1 MRTRE
6 TGSAE
11 MRAHAADMHAAGTHP
26 SAPAAMHPSSHAAM
40 HASSHAAT
48 MTTASK
54 HRRGKR
60 KRRSKCPRDEATK
73 ELFVH
78 PNPSMVEFQATDTV
92 ARRRRPADP
101 KWSNDFN

>member
-1 MRTRE
+1 
-6 TGSAE
+6 
-11 MRAHAADMHAAGTHP
+11 
-26 SAPAAMHPSSHAAM
+26 MHPSSHAAM

-48 MTTASK
+48 MATASK

-92 ARRRRPADP
+92 ARRRPPADL

>member
-1 MRTRE
+1 MRKMRTPE
-6 TGSAE
+6 TAAAE

-26 SAPAAMHPSSHAAM
+26 SAHAAMHASM

-73 ELFVH
+73 ELVVH
-78 PNPSMVEFQATDTV
+78 PNPSMVEF
-92 ARRRRPADP
+92 
-101 KWSNDFN
+101 

>member
-1 MRTRE
+1 MRKMRTRE
-6 TGSAE
+6 TAAAE

-26 SAPAAMHPSSHAAM
+26 SAHAAMHP
-40 HASSHAAT
+40 SHAAT

-60 KRRSKCPRDEATK
+60 ERRSKCPRDEATK
-73 ELFVH
+73 ELVVH

-92 ARRRRPADP
+92 ARRRRPADL